1 MAWIRTVDPDAA
13 DEELRGV
20 YDGVVSSRGKLSD
33 IMRVQSLAPRAM
45 AAHLDLY
52 LALLFGRSPLTRA
65 EREAIAVTVSVA
77 NRCEYCVQHH
87 RAALLAHLR
96 DEDAVRRIVED
107 FEKAGLDHRLVA
119 MLRYAT
125 KLTRSIDEVG
135 ESDID
140 ALRERGLTDE
150 EILHVNLITSY
161 FNYVN
166 RIATGL
172 GLTPGAGEVDGYKY
186 G

>member
-1 MAWIRTVDPDAA
+1 MAWIRTIEPESAG
-13 DEELRGV
+13 EELREI
-20 YDGVVSSRGKLSD
+20 YDRVVSSRGKLSD

-52 LALLFGRSPLTRA
+52 LALLYGRSPLSRV
-65 EREAIAVTVSVA
+65 EREAIAVVVSVA
-77 NRCEYCVQHH
+77 NRCEYCIQHH

-96 DEDAVRRIVED
+96 DDNVVQRITSD
-107 FEKAGLDHRLVA
+107 FESAGLDQRLVA
-119 MLRYAT
+119 TLRYAV
-125 KLTRSIDEVG
+125 KLTRSIHDLS
-135 ESDID
+135 ESDVD
-140 ALRERGLTDE
+140 AMREQGLNDE
-150 EILHVNLITSY
+150 EILHVNLIASY

-172 GLTPGAGEVDGYKY
+172 GLTPAPTEVKGYHY